1 VYTSTSMREQKGRFE
16 KLKIASFDFTC
27 CEGCQLQLANR
38 ESTLASFLA
47 LLDIRQFRE
56 LSSERHDDYD
66 IALIEGSISR
76 QDEVERLQKI
86 REKAKILV
94 AFGTCACFGGVNSL
108 KNKFP
113 LDETVRE
120 VYNGMAVETLPVQK
134 ISDVVKVDLF
144 IPGCPVDKRE
154 VERIVVRLVKGSPVI
169 LPKYPV
175 CMECKAR
182 HNTCMFDL
190 GEICLGP
197 ITRAGCNAV
206 CTTGKTPCL
215 GCRGPSEEI
224 NMPAFL
230 TLVKERGLS
239 LDDCQEKLAFYN
251 AFEAFQIHEA

>member
-1 VYTSTSMREQKGRFE
+1 MKHWGFTFE

-38 ESTLASFLA
+38 ESTLIDFLE
-47 LLDIRQFRE
+47 LLDIRNFRE
-56 LSSERHDDYD
+56 LSSEQFDDYD

-76 QDEVERLQKI
+76 QDEVARLQAI
-86 REKAKILV
+86 RRQAKTLI

-113 LDETVRE
+113 LNESVAE
-120 VYNGMAVETLPVQK
+120 VYPGMQVETMPVRK
-134 ISDVVKVDLF
+134 ISDVVKVDF
-144 IPGCPVDKRE
+144 SIPGCPVNKEE
-154 VERIVVRLVKGSPVI
+154 VERIMVNLVTGSLVT
-169 LPKYPV
+169 LPKHPV
-175 CMECKAR
+175 CFECKAQL
-182 HNTCMFDL
+182 NTCLFEL

-224 NMPAFL
+224 NMPAFVE
-230 TLVKERGLS
+230 LVKERKLS
-239 LDDCQEKLAFYN
+239 LDDLQEKIAFYN
-251 AFEAFQIHEA
+251 AFEEFCNHEA